1 MKVLILLLAFA
12 SLSACSTMT
21 ELPNGCFV
29 DSRHHQWVY
38 ASSQKTAGTT
48 AFSALIGFEW
58 VSGGSH
64 VIHAFEHKGQTWV
77 YDPAHGSIKIANRL
91 IFDPRAIL
99 YLTYPANPT
108 QNIILL

>member
-1 MKVLILLLAFA
+1 MKALILLLAFA

-29 DSRHHQWVY
+29 DSRHHQWAY

-48 AFSALIGFEW
+48 ALSMLIGFEW

-77 YDPAHGSIKIANRL
+77 YDPAHGSIKISNGL
-91 IFDPRAIL
+91 VFDPRRIL
-99 YLTYPANPT
+99 YLTYPARQT
-108 QNIILL
+108 QKIILL